1 MQEETGNNIGGGNE
15 TAVLEAEVRNAVEQ
29 GHDAQEVVREL
40 ILRKISAH
48 SLDIEPLRQIAAGV
62 LSGLADRVKPARRPM
77 SRSD

>member
-48 SLDIEPLRQIAAGV
+48 SLDIESLRQIAAGV